1 MAKISRHSII
11 TCLKTY
17 KSETYKS
24 ETYKSETYKF
34 KTCEFKTYEKLP
46 LKNISLMPTPLC
58 CFRTLSRH
66 VCLLGTLLAVT
77 SLTMPSAQAI
87 SLSEVFG
94 GSDNP
99 SLSAKDKPL
108 PVHEAFKVYTEQ
120 KGQVVTIHVD
130 VKAGYY
136 AYRDKLTL
144 QLPDGVTATPLQF
157 SAAPTYV
164 DDPDFGRVPVFEH
177 PFTATTTLSAD
188 KAITSQPA
196 TVKWQGCAKVGL
208 CYPPEKTK
216 FVITQLPA
224 ANKTA
229 AKKSDTMTSKTAQA
243 KVTNTVATT
252 NDAAPTTTQQSA
264 SLTPVKTVDG
274 ATSTLSAKQ
283 ALSSGNTAAAAQQ
296 VASTTDNDVLTTAQL
311 TASAPVVSMASSQP
325 AQTTVMTEPAASSA
339 AVATSLSGSA
349 SNQDIFGLTKHSGVA
364 LLLLFLAGLGLAFTP
379 CVLPMLPIVANIVAR
394 QHRPSA
400 KKGLLLTGSYGLGV
414 ATSYGILGAVVALF
428 GQSLGILNWLQNPV
442 ILLIFAGLFI
452 LLGLYMLDVIRW
464 QLPHALRVK
473 FQKISQIGANRL
485 GSLSGSYLT
494 GLFSALVVSPCV
506 TAPLAGALAG
516 VAALGDPVMGFAAL
530 FLLGLGLSTPLILLG
545 ATQGNFMPKAGE
557 WMNWVKTSFGLLLFG
572 VALLMIE
579 RIWLSS
585 WMLMLWA
592 LWFAVIGLWLW
603 RWQGKKG
610 QLLTQALALL
620 AWIWS
625 ACLVIGT
632 ASGSQDSWQPLNKLV
647 NTSGQSAFTA
657 TKTTQTITITKLSEL
672 EPLLTQYPKL
682 VVDVTAEWCIEC
694 RIMDKTLF
702 ANPPQSLA
710 SWQVVKL
717 DVTDNTPDSQAIYK
731 KLAVFGPPVLLFYQN
746 GQLVARQNGAVKR
759 SDFEQ
764 LLSQL
769 N

>member
-1 MAKISRHSII
+1 
-11 TCLKTY
+11 
-17 KSETYKS
+17 
-24 ETYKSETYKF
+24 
-34 KTCEFKTYEKLP
+34 
-46 LKNISLMPTPLC
+46 MPTPLC
-58 CFRTLSRH
+58 RFRTVSRH
-66 VCLLGTLLAVT
+66 VFLLGMLLAVT

-87 SLSEVFG
+87 SLSDVFG
-94 GSDNP
+94 GNDNP
-99 SLSAKDKPL
+99 SLPAKDKPL

-216 FVITQLPA
+216 FVITQLA
-224 ANKTA
+224 ASTKNG
-229 AKKSDTMTSKTAQA
+229 AKKSDAMTSKTVQG

-252 NDAAPTTTQQSA
+252 SDAAPTTTQQSA
-264 SLTPVKTVDG
+264 SLPPAKTVDET
-274 ATSTLSAKQ
+274 TSTPSAID
-283 ALSSGNTAAAAQQ
+283 ALSSGTTDAAGQQ
-296 VASTTDNDVLTTAQL
+296 VASTTVTDASATDVLTTAQL
-311 TASAPVVSMASSQP
+311 TASAPIASVTSSQP
-325 AQTTVMTEPAASSA
+325 VQTTVMTKPAASSA
-339 AVATSLSGSA
+339 AVATSLTASA

-452 LLGLYMLDVIRW
+452 VLGLYMLDVIRW

-585 WMLMLWA
+585 GMLMLWA

-694 RIMDKTLF
+694 RIMDKIF

>member
-1 MAKISRHSII
+1 
-11 TCLKTY
+11 
-17 KSETYKS
+17 
-24 ETYKSETYKF
+24 
-34 KTCEFKTYEKLP
+34 
-46 LKNISLMPTPLC
+46 MPTPLC
-58 CFRTLSRH
+58 CFRTVSRH
-66 VCLLGTLLAVT
+66 VSLLGTLLAVT

-94 GSDNP
+94 GNDNP
-99 SLSAKDKPL
+99 SLTAKDKPL

-224 ANKTA
+224 STKNG
-229 AKKSDTMTSKTAQA
+229 AKKSDAMTSKAAQA
-243 KVTNTVATT
+243 KVTDTVATT
-252 NDAAPTTTQQSA
+252 NDAASITTQQSA
-264 SLTPVKTVDG
+264 SLPPAKTVNEV
-274 ATSTLSAKQ
+274 TSPPSAKQ
-283 ALSSGNTAAAAQQ
+283 TISGGSTAAAGQQ
-296 VASTTDNDVLTTAQL
+296 VTSTTAQL
-311 TASAPVVSMASSQP
+311 MASAPVVSMASSQP
-325 AQTTVMTEPAASSA
+325 VQTTVITEPAASSA

-442 ILLIFAGLFI
+442 ILLVFAGLFI

-473 FQKISQIGANRL
+473 FQKISQIGENRL

-506 TAPLAGALAG
+506 SAPLAGALAG

-592 LWFAVIGLWLW
+592 LWFAVLGLWLW
-603 RWQGKKG
+603 RWHGKKG

-620 AWIWS
+620 ACLWS

-647 NTSGQSAFTA
+647 NTAAQSAFTA
-657 TKTTQTITITKLSEL
+657 TKTTQTIKITKLSQL
-672 EPLLTQYPKL
+672 EPLLSQYPKL

-731 KLAVFGPPVLLFYQN
+731 KLAVFGPPVLLYYQN
-746 GQLVARQNGAVKR
+746 GQLVARQNGEVKR
-759 SDFEQ
+759 PDFEQ

>member
-1 MAKISRHSII
+1 M
-11 TCLKTY
+11 
-17 KSETYKS
+17 
-24 ETYKSETYKF
+24 
-34 KTCEFKTYEKLP
+34 
-46 LKNISLMPTPLC
+46 KNISPMPTPLC
-58 CFRTLSRH
+58 CFRTVSRH
-66 VCLLGTLLAVT
+66 VSLLGTLLAVT

-87 SLSEVFG
+87 SLSEIFG

-99 SLSAKDKPL
+99 SLTAKDKPL

-325 AQTTVMTEPAASSA
+325 AQTTVMTEPAAASA
-339 AVATSLSGSA
+339 AATSLTASA

-473 FQKISQIGANRL
+473 FQKISQIGENRL

-585 WMLMLWA
+585 GMLMLWA

-625 ACLVIGT
+625 ACLVIGA

-694 RIMDKTLF
+694 RIMDKIF

>member
-1 MAKISRHSII
+1 
-11 TCLKTY
+11 
-17 KSETYKS
+17 
-24 ETYKSETYKF
+24 
-34 KTCEFKTYEKLP
+34 
-46 LKNISLMPTPLC
+46 LKNISPMPTPLF
-58 CFRTLSRH
+58 CFRTVSRH
-66 VCLLGTLLAVT
+66 VSLLGTLLAVT

-94 GSDNP
+94 GNDNP
-99 SLSAKDKPL
+99 SLTVKDKPL

-130 VKAGYY
+130 VKPGYY

-144 QLPDGVTATPLQF
+144 QLLDGVTATPLQF

-164 DDPDFGRVPVFEH
+164 DDPDFGRVPVFEQ

-216 FVITQLPA
+216 FVITQLA
-224 ANKTA
+224 ASSKNA
-229 AKKSDTMTSKTAQA
+229 AKKSDAMTSKTAQA
-243 KVTNTVATT
+243 KVNNTVATT
-252 NDAAPTTTQQSA
+252 NDAAPITTQQSA
-264 SLTPVKTVDG
+264 SLPPAKTVDE
-274 ATSTLSAKQ
+274 ATSPSSAKQ
-283 ALSSGNTAAAAQQ
+283 ALSSGSAAAGQQ
-296 VASTTDNDVLTTAQL
+296 VASTAVTDASATDVLTTAQL
-311 TASAPVVSMASSQP
+311 TASAPVVPMASSQP
-325 AQTTVMTEPAASSA
+325 VQTTVMTEPAASSA
-339 AVATSLSGSA
+339 AVATSLTGSA

-400 KKGLLLTGSYGLGV
+400 KKGLSLTGSYGLGV

-442 ILLIFAGLFI
+442 ILLVFAGLFI
-452 LLGLYMLDVIRW
+452 VLGLYMLDVIRW

-473 FQKISQIGANRL
+473 FQKISQIGENRL
-485 GSLSGSYLT
+485 GSLSGSYMT

-506 TAPLAGALAG
+506 SAPLAGALAG
-516 VAALGDPVMGFAAL
+516 VAALGNPVMGFAAL

-620 AWIWS
+620 ACLWS

-632 ASGSQDSWQPLNKLV
+632 ASGSQDSWQPLNRLL
-647 NTSGQSAFTA
+647 NTSAQSALTE
-657 TKTTQTITITKLSEL
+657 TKTTQTITITKLSQL
-672 EPLLTQYPKL
+672 EPLLSQYPNVL
-682 VVDVTAEWCIEC
+682 VDVTADWCIEC

-702 ANPPQSLA
+702 ANPPQGLA

-731 KLAVFGPPVLLFYQN
+731 KLAVFGPPVLLYYQN
-746 GQLVARQNGAVKR
+746 GQLVARQNGEVKR
-759 SDFEQ
+759 PDFEQ

>member
-1 MAKISRHSII
+1 
-11 TCLKTY
+11 
-17 KSETYKS
+17 
-24 ETYKSETYKF
+24 
-34 KTCEFKTYEKLP
+34 
-46 LKNISLMPTPLC
+46 MPTPLC
-58 CFRTLSRH
+58 RFRTVSRH
-66 VCLLGTLLAVT
+66 VFLLGMLLAVT

-87 SLSEVFG
+87 SLSDVFG
-94 GSDNP
+94 GNDNP
-99 SLSAKDKPL
+99 SLPAKDKPL

-164 DDPDFGRVPVFEH
+164 DDPDFGRVPVFEQ

-196 TVKWQGCAKVGL
+196 TVKWQGCAKIGL

-216 FVITQLPA
+216 FVITQLA
-224 ANKTA
+224 ASTKNGA
-229 AKKSDTMTSKTAQA
+229 IKSDAMTSKTAQA

-252 NDAAPTTTQQSA
+252 NDAAQTTTQQSA
-264 SLTPVKTVDG
+264 SLTPAKTVDE
-274 ATSTLSAKQ
+274 ATSPPSAKQ
-283 ALSSGNTAAAAQQ
+283 TLSSGSRAAAGQQ
-296 VASTTDNDVLTTAQL
+296 IASTAMTDVLTTAQL
-311 TASAPVVSMASSQP
+311 TASAPIASVTSSQP
-325 AQTTVMTEPAASSA
+325 VQTTVITEPAVSSA
-339 AVATSLSGSA
+339 AVATSLTASA

-414 ATSYGILGAVVALF
+414 ATSYGILGAVIALF

>member
-1 MAKISRHSII
+1 M
-11 TCLKTY
+11 
-17 KSETYKS
+17 
-24 ETYKSETYKF
+24 
-34 KTCEFKTYEKLP
+34 YEKFS
-46 LKNISLMPTPLC
+46 LKNISPMPTPLC
-58 CFRTLSRH
+58 CFRTVSRH
-66 VCLLGTLLAVT
+66 VSLLGTLLAVT

-87 SLSEVFG
+87 SLSEIFG

-99 SLSAKDKPL
+99 SLTAKDKPL

-188 KAITSQPA
+188 QAITSQPA

-264 SLTPVKTVDG
+264 SLTPVKTVDE
-274 ATSTLSAKQ
+274 AASTPSAKQ

-473 FQKISQIGANRL
+473 FQKISQIGENRL

-506 TAPLAGALAG
+506 SAPLAGALAG

-694 RIMDKTLF
+694 RIMDKIF

>member
-1 MAKISRHSII
+1 
-11 TCLKTY
+11 
-17 KSETYKS
+17 
-24 ETYKSETYKF
+24 
-34 KTCEFKTYEKLP
+34 
-46 LKNISLMPTPLC
+46 MPTPLC
-58 CFRTLSRH
+58 CFRTVSRH

-188 KAITSQPA
+188 QAITSQPA

-442 ILLIFAGLFI
+442 ILLVFAGLFI
-452 LLGLYMLDVIRW
+452 VLGLYMLDVIRW

-647 NTSGQSAFTA
+647 NTSGQLAFTA

-694 RIMDKTLF
+694 RIMDKIF

>member
-1 MAKISRHSII
+1 
-11 TCLKTY
+11 
-17 KSETYKS
+17 
-24 ETYKSETYKF
+24 
-34 KTCEFKTYEKLP
+34 
-46 LKNISLMPTPLC
+46 MPTPVR
-58 CFRTLSRH
+58 CFRTVSRH
-66 VCLLGTLLAVT
+66 VSLLGTLLAVT

-99 SLSAKDKPL
+99 SLTAKDKPL

-164 DDPDFGRVPVFEH
+164 DDPDFGRVPVFEQ

-196 TVKWQGCAKVGL
+196 TVKWQGCAKIGL

-216 FVITQLPA
+216 FVITQLA
-224 ANKTA
+224 ASTKNG
-229 AKKSDTMTSKTAQA
+229 AKKSDAMTSKTAQA

-252 NDAAPTTTQQSA
+252 NDAAPTPTQQSA
-264 SLTPVKTVDG
+264 SLPPAKTVNE
-274 ATSTLSAKQ
+274 ATSPPSAKEV
-283 ALSSGNTAAAAQQ
+283 LSSGSTAAAEQQ
-296 VASTTDNDVLTTAQL
+296 VASTTATDLLTTAQL

-325 AQTTVMTEPAASSA
+325 VQTTVMTKPAASSA
-339 AVATSLSGSA
+339 AVATSLTA
-349 SNQDIFGLTKHSGVA
+349 SPSSQDIFGLTKHSGVA

-452 LLGLYMLDVIRW
+452 VLGLYMLDVIRW

-473 FQKISQIGANRL
+473 FQKISQIGENRL

-506 TAPLAGALAG
+506 SAPLAGALAG

-620 AWIWS
+620 ACLWS

-632 ASGSQDSWQPLNKLV
+632 ASDSQDSWQPLNKLM

-657 TKTTQTITITKLSEL
+657 MKTTHTIKITKLSQL
-672 EPLLTQYPKL
+672 EPLLAQYPKL

-702 ANPPQSLA
+702 ASPPQSLA

-731 KLAVFGPPVLLFYQN
+731 QLAVFGPPVLLYYQN
-746 GQLVARQNGAVKR
+746 GQLVARQNGEVKR
-759 SDFEQ
+759 PDFEQ
-764 LLSQL
+764 VLSQL

>member
-1 MAKISRHSII
+1 MAKISRQNII
-11 TCLKTY
+11 TWLK
-17 KSETYKS
+17 
-24 ETYKSETYKF
+24 TYKSETYKF
-34 KTCEFKTYEKLP
+34 KTYKFKIYEKLS
-46 LKNISLMPTPLC
+46 LKNISPMPTPLC
-58 CFRTLSRH
+58 CFRTVSRH
-66 VCLLGTLLAVT
+66 FSLLGTLLAVT

-99 SLSAKDKPL
+99 SLTAKDKPL

-164 DDPDFGRVPVFEH
+164 DDPDFGRVPVFEQS
-177 PFTATTTLSAD
+177 FTATTTLSAD

-216 FVITQLPA
+216 FVITQLA
-224 ANKTA
+224 ASTKNG
-229 AKKSDTMTSKTAQA
+229 AKKSDAMTSKTAQA
-243 KVTNTVATT
+243 KVNSTVATT
-252 NDAAPTTTQQSA
+252 SDAAPTMTQQSA
-264 SLTPVKTVDG
+264 SLTPAKTVDE
-274 ATSTLSAKQ
+274 ATSSPSAID
-283 ALSSGNTAAAAQQ
+283 ALSSGSTAAAGQQ
-296 VASTTDNDVLTTAQL
+296 VALTPVTDASATDVLTTGQL

-325 AQTTVMTEPAASSA
+325 AQTTVITEPAASSA
-339 AVATSLSGSA
+339 AVATSLTASA

-442 ILLIFAGLFI
+442 ILLVFAGLFI

-464 QLPHALRVK
+464 QLPHAIRVK
-473 FQKISQIGANRL
+473 FQKISQIGENRL

-506 TAPLAGALAG
+506 SAPLAGALAG
-516 VAALGDPVMGFAAL
+516 VAVLGDPVMGFTAL

-585 WMLMLWA
+585 WMLLLWA

-647 NTSGQSAFTA
+647 NTSAQSALTA
-657 TKTTQTITITKLSEL
+657 TKTTHTIKITKLSQL
-672 EPLLTQYPKL
+672 EPLLSQYPKL

-717 DVTDNTPDSQAIYK
+717 DVTDNTADSQAIYK
-731 KLAVFGPPVLLFYQN
+731 KLAVFGPPVLLYYQN
-746 GQLVARQNGAVKR
+746 GQLVARQNGEVKR
-759 SDFEQ
+759 PDFEQ

>member
-1 MAKISRHSII
+1 MPK
-11 TCLKTY
+11 
-17 KSETYKS
+17 
-24 ETYKSETYKF
+24 
-34 KTCEFKTYEKLP
+34 P
-46 LKNISLMPTPLC
+46 LF
-58 CFRTLSRH
+58 CFRTVSRH
-66 VCLLGTLLAVT
+66 VPLLGMLLAIT

-94 GSDNP
+94 GNDNP
-99 SLSAKDKPL
+99 SLTAKDKPL
-108 PVHEAFKVYTEQ
+108 PVHEAFKVYTQQ

-157 SAAPTYV
+157 NAVPTYV
-164 DDPDFGRVPVFEH
+164 DDPDFGRVPVFEQ
-177 PFTATTTLSAD
+177 PFTVTTTLSAD

-216 FVITQLPA
+216 FVITQLA
-224 ANKTA
+224 ASTKNA
-229 AKKSDTMTSKTAQA
+229 AKESEAMTSKMAQA

-252 NDAAPTTTQQSA
+252 NDAAQTTTQQSA
-264 SLTPVKTVDG
+264 SLTPAKTVNE
-274 ATSTLSAKQ
+274 ATSTPSAKQ
-283 ALSSGNTAAAAQQ
+283 ALSSGSATTGQQ
-296 VASTTDNDVLTTAQL
+296 VASTTAQL
-311 TASAPVVSMASSQP
+311 MASAPIVSMASSQP
-325 AQTTVMTEPAASSA
+325 VQTTVITEPAASSA
-339 AVATSLSGSA
+339 AVATSLTASA

-400 KKGLLLTGSYGLGV
+400 KKGLLLTGSYGVGV

-442 ILLIFAGLFI
+442 ILLVFAGLFI

-473 FQKISQIGANRL
+473 FQKISQIGENRL
-485 GSLSGSYLT
+485 GSLSGSFLT

-506 TAPLAGALAG
+506 SAPLAGALAG

-620 AWIWS
+620 ACLWS

-632 ASGSQDSWQPLNKLV
+632 ATGSQDSWQPLNKLV
-647 NTSGQSAFTA
+647 NTSAQSAFTA
-657 TKTTQTITITKLSEL
+657 TKTTHTMKITKLSQL
-672 EPLLTQYPKL
+672 EPLLAQYPKL

-731 KLAVFGPPVLLFYQN
+731 KLSVFGPPVLLYYQN
-746 GQLVARQNGAVKR
+746 GQLVARQNGEVKR
-759 SDFEQ
+759 PDFEQ

>member
-1 MAKISRHSII
+1 M
-11 TCLKTY
+11 
-17 KSETYKS
+17 
-24 ETYKSETYKF
+24 
-34 KTCEFKTYEKLP
+34 
-46 LKNISLMPTPLC
+46 KNISPMPTPLC
-58 CFRTLSRH
+58 CFRTVSRH
-66 VCLLGTLLAVT
+66 VSLLGTLLAVT

-94 GSDNP
+94 GSDNS
-99 SLSAKDKPL
+99 SLTAKDKPL

-120 KGQVVTIHVD
+120 KGQMLTIHVD

-164 DDPDFGRVPVFEH
+164 DDPDFGRVPVFEQ

-216 FVITQLPA
+216 FVITQLA
-224 ANKTA
+224 ASTKNGAT
-229 AKKSDTMTSKTAQA
+229 KSDAMTSKTAQA

-252 NDAAPTTTQQSA
+252 NDAVPVATQQSA
-264 SLTPVKTVDG
+264 SLTPAKTVNE
-274 ATSTLSAKQ
+274 ATSTPSPKQ

-296 VASTTDNDVLTTAQL
+296 VASTTVTDVLTTAQL
-311 TASAPVVSMASSQP
+311 TTSAPVVSMASSQP
-325 AQTTVMTEPAASSA
+325 APTTVMAEPAASSA
-339 AVATSLSGSA
+339 AVATNLTGSA

-473 FQKISQIGANRL
+473 FQKISQIGENRL

-506 TAPLAGALAG
+506 SAPLAGALAG

-585 WMLMLWA
+585 GMLMLWA

-625 ACLVIGT
+625 ACLVIGA

>member
-1 MAKISRHSII
+1 MKN
-11 TCLKTY
+11 
-17 KSETYKS
+17 
-24 ETYKSETYKF
+24 
-34 KTCEFKTYEKLP
+34 LP
-46 LKNISLMPTPLC
+46 PMPTPLC

-66 VCLLGTLLAVT
+66 VCLLGTLLAVA

-94 GSDNP
+94 GNYTP
-99 SLSAKDKPL
+99 SLTAKDKPL

-196 TVKWQGCAKVGL
+196 TVKWQGCAKIGL

-216 FVITQLPA
+216 FVITQLA
-224 ANKTA
+224 ASTKNG
-229 AKKSDTMTSKTAQA
+229 AKKSDAMTSKTVQG

-252 NDAAPTTTQQSA
+252 SDAAPTTTQQSA
-264 SLTPVKTVDG
+264 SLPPAKTVDET
-274 ATSTLSAKQ
+274 TSTPSAID
-283 ALSSGNTAAAAQQ
+283 ALSSGTTDAAGQQ
-296 VASTTDNDVLTTAQL
+296 VASTTVTDASATDVLTTAQL
-311 TASAPVVSMASSQP
+311 TASAPIASVTSSQP
-325 AQTTVMTEPAASSA
+325 VQTTVMTKPAASSA
-339 AVATSLSGSA
+339 AVATSLTASA

-400 KKGLLLTGSYGLGV
+400 KKGLLLTGSYGVGV

-585 WMLMLWA
+585 GMLMLWA

-620 AWIWS
+620 AGIWS
-625 ACLVIGT
+625 ACLVIGA

-657 TKTTQTITITKLSEL
+657 TKTTQTIKITKLSQL

-694 RIMDKTLF
+694 RIMDKIF

-717 DVTDNTPDSQAIYK
+717 DVTDNTADSQAIYK

>member
-1 MAKISRHSII
+1 MKN
-11 TCLKTY
+11 
-17 KSETYKS
+17 
-24 ETYKSETYKF
+24 
-34 KTCEFKTYEKLP
+34 LP
-46 LKNISLMPTPLC
+46 PMPTPLS
-58 CFRTLSRH
+58 CFRTVSRH
-66 VCLLGTLLAVT
+66 VSLLGTLLAVT

-94 GSDNP
+94 GNYTP
-99 SLSAKDKPL
+99 SLTVKDKPL

-164 DDPDFGRVPVFEH
+164 DDPDFGRVPVFEQ

-188 KAITSQPA
+188 QAITSQPA

-216 FVITQLPA
+216 FVITQLA
-224 ANKTA
+224 ASTKNGA
-229 AKKSDTMTSKTAQA
+229 IKSDAMTSKTVQG
-243 KVTNTVATT
+243 KVNNTVAMT

-264 SLTPVKTVDG
+264 SLPPAKTVDET
-274 ATSTLSAKQ
+274 TSTPSTKQ
-283 ALSSGNTAAAAQQ
+283 ALSSGSTAAAGQQ
-296 VASTTDNDVLTTAQL
+296 VASTTVTDASATDVLTTAQL
-311 TASAPVVSMASSQP
+311 TASAPIASVTSSQP
-325 AQTTVMTEPAASSA
+325 VQTTGMTEPAASSA
-339 AVATSLSGSA
+339 AVATSLTASA

>member
-1 MAKISRHSII
+1 M
-11 TCLKTY
+11 
-17 KSETYKS
+17 
-24 ETYKSETYKF
+24 
-34 KTCEFKTYEKLP
+34 
-46 LKNISLMPTPLC
+46 KNISPMPTPLC
-58 CFRTLSRH
+58 CFRTVSRH
-66 VCLLGTLLAVT
+66 VSLLGMLLAVT
-77 SLTMPSAQAI
+77 SLTMPNAQAI

-94 GSDNP
+94 GNDNP
-99 SLSAKDKPL
+99 SLTAKDKPL

-130 VKAGYY
+130 VKPGYY

-164 DDPDFGRVPVFEH
+164 DDPDFGRVPVFEQS
-177 PFTATTTLSAD
+177 FTATTTLSAD

-216 FVITQLPA
+216 FVITQLA
-224 ANKTA
+224 ASTKNG
-229 AKKSDTMTSKTAQA
+229 AKKSDAMSSKTAQA

-264 SLTPVKTVDG
+264 SLPPAKTVNE
-274 ATSTLSAKQ
+274 ATSTPSAKQ
-283 ALSSGNTAAAAQQ
+283 ALSSGNTAAAGQQ
-296 VASTTDNDVLTTAQL
+296 VASTTAQL
-311 TASAPVVSMASSQP
+311 MASAPVVSMASSQP
-325 AQTTVMTEPAASSA
+325 VQTTVMTKPAASSA

-414 ATSYGILGAVVALF
+414 ATSYGILGAVIALF

-585 WMLMLWA
+585 WMLLLWA

-625 ACLVIGT
+625 ACLVIGA

-717 DVTDNTPDSQAIYK
+717 DVTDNTADSQAIYK

-746 GQLVARQNGAVKR
+746 GQLVARQNGEVKR
-759 SDFEQ
+759 PDFEQ

>member
-1 MAKISRHSII
+1 
-11 TCLKTY
+11 
-17 KSETYKS
+17 
-24 ETYKSETYKF
+24 
-34 KTCEFKTYEKLP
+34 
-46 LKNISLMPTPLC
+46 
-58 CFRTLSRH
+58 
-66 VCLLGTLLAVT
+66 
-77 SLTMPSAQAI
+77 
-87 SLSEVFG
+87 
-94 GSDNP
+94 
-99 SLSAKDKPL
+99 
-108 PVHEAFKVYTEQ
+108 
-120 KGQVVTIHVD
+120 
-130 VKAGYY
+130 
-136 AYRDKLTL
+136 
-144 QLPDGVTATPLQF
+144 
-157 SAAPTYV
+157 
-164 DDPDFGRVPVFEH
+164 
-177 PFTATTTLSAD
+177 
-188 KAITSQPA
+188 
-196 TVKWQGCAKVGL
+196 
-208 CYPPEKTK
+208 
-216 FVITQLPA
+216 
-224 ANKTA
+224 
-229 AKKSDTMTSKTAQA
+229 
-243 KVTNTVATT
+243 
-252 NDAAPTTTQQSA
+252 
-264 SLTPVKTVDG
+264 
-274 ATSTLSAKQ
+274 
-283 ALSSGNTAAAAQQ
+283 
-296 VASTTDNDVLTTAQL
+296 
-311 TASAPVVSMASSQP
+311 
-325 AQTTVMTEPAASSA
+325 
-339 AVATSLSGSA
+339 
-349 SNQDIFGLTKHSGVA
+349 
-364 LLLLFLAGLGLAFTP
+364 
-379 CVLPMLPIVANIVAR
+379 MLPIVANIVAR

-414 ATSYGILGAVVALF
+414 ATSYGIFGAVVALF

-442 ILLIFAGLFI
+442 ILLVFAGLFI

-473 FQKISQIGANRL
+473 FQKISQIGENRL

-506 TAPLAGALAG
+506 SAPLAGALAG

-647 NTSGQSAFTA
+647 NTSAQSAFTA
-657 TKTTQTITITKLSEL
+657 TNPTHTMTITKLSQL
-672 EPLLTQYPKL
+672 EPLLSQYPKL

-731 KLAVFGPPVLLFYQN
+731 KLAVFGPPVLLYYQN

-764 LLSQL
+764 VLSQL

>member
-1 MAKISRHSII
+1 M
-11 TCLKTY
+11 
-17 KSETYKS
+17 
-24 ETYKSETYKF
+24 
-34 KTCEFKTYEKLP
+34 
-46 LKNISLMPTPLC
+46 KNISPMPTLLS
-58 CFRTLSRH
+58 CFRTVSRH
-66 VCLLGTLLAVT
+66 VSLLGTLLVVT

-99 SLSAKDKPL
+99 SLTAKDKPL

-164 DDPDFGRVPVFEH
+164 DDPDFGRVPVFEQ

-264 SLTPVKTVDG
+264 SLTPVKTVDE
-274 ATSTLSAKQ
+274 AASTPSAKQ

-473 FQKISQIGANRL
+473 FQKISQIGENRL

-506 TAPLAGALAG
+506 SAPLAGALAG

-603 RWQGKKG
+603 RWQSKKG

-620 AWIWS
+620 ACIWS

-647 NTSGQSAFTA
+647 NTSEQSALTA
-657 TKTTQTITITKLSEL
+657 TKTTQTIKITKLSQL
-672 EPLLTQYPKL
+672 EPLLAQYPKL

-731 KLAVFGPPVLLFYQN
+731 KLAVFGPPVLLYYQN
-746 GQLVARQNGAVKR
+746 GQLVARQNGEVKR
-759 SDFEQ
+759 PDFEQ
-764 LLSQL
+764 ILSQL

>member
-1 MAKISRHSII
+1 MSPMPK
-11 TCLKTY
+11 
-17 KSETYKS
+17 
-24 ETYKSETYKF
+24 
-34 KTCEFKTYEKLP
+34 P
-46 LKNISLMPTPLC
+46 LF
-58 CFRTLSRH
+58 CFRTVSRH
-66 VCLLGTLLAVT
+66 VSLLGTLLAVT

-99 SLSAKDKPL
+99 SLTVKDKPL

-164 DDPDFGRVPVFEH
+164 DDPDFGRVPVFEQ

-216 FVITQLPA
+216 FVITQLA
-224 ANKTA
+224 ASTKNA
-229 AKKSDTMTSKTAQA
+229 AKKSNAMTSKTAQT
-243 KVTNTVATT
+243 KVTNTLAMT
-252 NDAAPTTTQQSA
+252 NDAAPITTQQSA
-264 SLTPVKTVDG
+264 SLTPAKTVNE
-274 ATSTLSAKQ
+274 ATSTPSPKQ

-296 VASTTDNDVLTTAQL
+296 VASTTVTDVLTTAQL
-311 TASAPVVSMASSQP
+311 TASAPIASVTSFQP
-325 AQTTVMTEPAASSA
+325 IQTTVITEPAASSA
-339 AVATSLSGSA
+339 AVATSLTGSA

-364 LLLLFLAGLGLAFTP
+364 LLLLFLAGLGLSFTP

-473 FQKISQIGANRL
+473 FQRISQIGENRL

-506 TAPLAGALAG
+506 SAPLAGALAG

-620 AWIWS
+620 ACIWS

-632 ASGSQDSWQPLNKLV
+632 ASGSQDSWQPLNKLM
-647 NTSGQSAFTA
+647 NTSGQSALTA
-657 TKTTQTITITKLSEL
+657 TKTTQTIKITKLSQL
-672 EPLLTQYPKL
+672 EPLLAQYPKL

-731 KLAVFGPPVLLFYQN
+731 KLAVFGPPVLLYYQN
-746 GQLVARQNGAVKR
+746 GQLVARQNGEVKR
-759 SDFEQ
+759 PDFEQ
-764 LLSQL
+764 ILSQL

>member
-11 TCLKTY
+11 TWLK
-17 KSETYKS
+17 
-24 ETYKSETYKF
+24 TYKSETYKF
-34 KTCEFKTYEKLP
+34 KTYEFKTYEKLS
-46 LKNISLMPTPLC
+46 LKNMSPMPTPLC
-58 CFRTLSRH
+58 CFRTVSRR
-66 VCLLGTLLAVT
+66 VSLLGTLLAVT
-77 SLTMPSAQAI
+77 SLTIPSAQAI

-94 GSDNP
+94 GNDNP
-99 SLSAKDKPL
+99 SLTAKDKPL

-216 FVITQLPA
+216 FVITQLA
-224 ANKTA
+224 ASTKNG
-229 AKKSDTMTSKTAQA
+229 AKKSDAMSSKTAQA

-264 SLTPVKTVDG
+264 SLTPAKTVDE
-274 ATSTLSAKQ
+274 ATSPPSAKQ
-283 ALSSGNTAAAAQQ
+283 AISSGTTAAAGQQ
-296 VASTTDNDVLTTAQL
+296 VASTTATDVLTTAQL

-325 AQTTVMTEPAASSA
+325 AQTTVMTKPAAASA
-339 AVATSLSGSA
+339 AATSLTASA

-620 AWIWS
+620 AGIWS
-625 ACLVIGT
+625 ACLVIGA

-694 RIMDKTLF
+694 RIMDKIF

>member
-1 MAKISRHSII
+1 
-11 TCLKTY
+11 
-17 KSETYKS
+17 
-24 ETYKSETYKF
+24 
-34 KTCEFKTYEKLP
+34 
-46 LKNISLMPTPLC
+46 
-58 CFRTLSRH
+58 
-66 VCLLGTLLAVT
+66 
-77 SLTMPSAQAI
+77 MPSAQAI
-87 SLSEVFG
+87 SLSEIFG

-99 SLSAKDKPL
+99 SLTAKDKPL

-274 ATSTLSAKQ
+274 ATSTPSAKQ

-694 RIMDKTLF
+694 RIMDKIF

>member
-1 MAKISRHSII
+1 M
-11 TCLKTY
+11 
-17 KSETYKS
+17 
-24 ETYKSETYKF
+24 
-34 KTCEFKTYEKLP
+34 
-46 LKNISLMPTPLC
+46 KNISPMPTALF
-58 CFRTLSRH
+58 CFRTVSRH
-66 VCLLGTLLAVT
+66 VSLLGTLLAVT

-164 DDPDFGRVPVFEH
+164 DDPDFGRVPVFEQ

-196 TVKWQGCAKVGL
+196 TVKWQGCAKIGL

-216 FVITQLPA
+216 FVITQLA
-224 ANKTA
+224 ASTKNGA
-229 AKKSDTMTSKTAQA
+229 IKSDAMTSKTAQA

-252 NDAAPTTTQQSA
+252 NDAAQTTTQQSA
-264 SLTPVKTVDG
+264 SLTPAKTVDE
-274 ATSTLSAKQ
+274 ATSPPSAKQ
-283 ALSSGNTAAAAQQ
+283 TLSSGSRAAAGQQ
-296 VASTTDNDVLTTAQL
+296 IASTAMTDVLTTAQL
-311 TASAPVVSMASSQP
+311 TASAPIASVTSSQP
-325 AQTTVMTEPAASSA
+325 VQTTVITEPAVSSA
-339 AVATSLSGSA
+339 AVATSLTASA

-414 ATSYGILGAVVALF
+414 ATSYGILGAVIALF

>member
-1 MAKISRHSII
+1 MAKISRQNII
-11 TCLKTY
+11 TWLK
-17 KSETYKS
+17 
-24 ETYKSETYKF
+24 TYKSETYKF
-34 KTCEFKTYEKLP
+34 KTYKFKIYEKLS
-46 LKNISLMPTPLC
+46 LKNISPMPTPLL
-58 CFRTLSRH
+58 CFRTVSRH
-66 VCLLGTLLAVT
+66 VSLLGTLLAVT

-120 KGQVVTIHVD
+120 KGQEVTIHVD

-164 DDPDFGRVPVFEH
+164 DDPDFGRVPVFEQS
-177 PFTATTTLSAD
+177 FTATTTLSAD

-216 FVITQLPA
+216 FVITQLA
-224 ANKTA
+224 ASTKNG
-229 AKKSDTMTSKTAQA
+229 AKKSDAMTSKTAQA
-243 KVTNTVATT
+243 KVNSTVATT
-252 NDAAPTTTQQSA
+252 SDAAPTMTQQSA
-264 SLTPVKTVDG
+264 SLTPAKTVDE
-274 ATSTLSAKQ
+274 ATSSPSAID
-283 ALSSGNTAAAAQQ
+283 ALSSGSTDAAGQQ
-296 VASTTDNDVLTTAQL
+296 VASTTATDASATDVLTTAPL
-311 TASAPVVSMASSQP
+311 IASAPIASVASSQP
-325 AQTTVMTEPAASSA
+325 VQTTVITEPAASSA
-339 AVATSLSGSA
+339 AVATSLTASA

-442 ILLIFAGLFI
+442 ILLVFAGLFI

-464 QLPHALRVK
+464 QLPHAIRVK
-473 FQKISQIGANRL
+473 FQKISQIGENRL

-506 TAPLAGALAG
+506 SAPLAGALAG

-585 WMLMLWA
+585 GMLLLWA

-603 RWQGKKG
+603 RWQGKKA

-620 AWIWS
+620 ACIWS

-647 NTSGQSAFTA
+647 NTSAQSAFTA
-657 TKTTQTITITKLSEL
+657 TKTTHTITITKLSQL
-672 EPLLTQYPKL
+672 EPLLSQYPKL

-731 KLAVFGPPVLLFYQN
+731 KLAVFGPPVLLYYQN
-746 GQLVARQNGAVKR
+746 GQLVARQNGEVKR
-759 SDFEQ
+759 PDFEQ

>member
-1 MAKISRHSII
+1 
-11 TCLKTY
+11 
-17 KSETYKS
+17 
-24 ETYKSETYKF
+24 
-34 KTCEFKTYEKLP
+34 
-46 LKNISLMPTPLC
+46 LKNLSPMPTPVC
-58 CFRTLSRH
+58 CFRTVSRH
-66 VCLLGTLLAVT
+66 VSVLGTLLVVT

-94 GSDNP
+94 GNDNP
-99 SLSAKDKPL
+99 SLTVKDKPL

-120 KGQVVTIHVD
+120 KGQMLTIHVD

-164 DDPDFGRVPVFEH
+164 DDPDFGRVPVFEQ

-216 FVITQLPA
+216 FVITQLA
-224 ANKTA
+224 ASSKNG
-229 AKKSDTMTSKTAQA
+229 AKKSDVMTSKTAQA
-243 KVTNTVATT
+243 KVNNTVATT
-252 NDAAPTTTQQSA
+252 NDAAPVATQQSA
-264 SLTPVKTVDG
+264 SLPPAKTVDE
-274 ATSTLSAKQ
+274 ATSTPSAKET
-283 ALSSGNTAAAAQQ
+283 LSNGSAATGQQ
-296 VASTTDNDVLTTAQL
+296 VASTTVTDVLTTAQL

-325 AQTTVMTEPAASSA
+325 VQTTVITEPAASSA
-339 AVATSLSGSA
+339 VATSSTASA

-473 FQKISQIGANRL
+473 FQKISQIGENRL

-506 TAPLAGALAG
+506 SAPLAGALAG

-620 AWIWS
+620 ACIWS
-625 ACLVIGT
+625 ACLMIGT

-647 NTSGQSAFTA
+647 NTAQSALTA
-657 TKTTQTITITKLSEL
+657 TKPTHTITITKLSQL
-672 EPLLTQYPKL
+672 EPLLSQYPKL

-702 ANPPQSLA
+702 ANPPQRLA

-731 KLAVFGPPVLLFYQN
+731 QLAVFGPPVLLYYQN
-746 GQLVARQNGAVKR
+746 GQLVARQNGEVKR
-759 SDFEQ
+759 ADFEQ

>member
-1 MAKISRHSII
+1 M
-11 TCLKTY
+11 
-17 KSETYKS
+17 
-24 ETYKSETYKF
+24 
-34 KTCEFKTYEKLP
+34 YEKLS
-46 LKNISLMPTPLC
+46 LKNISPMPTPLC
-58 CFRTLSRH
+58 CFRTVSRH
-66 VCLLGTLLAVT
+66 VSLLGTLLAVT

-87 SLSEVFG
+87 SLSEIFG

-99 SLSAKDKPL
+99 SLTAKDKPL

-252 NDAAPTTTQQSA
+252 NDAAPVATQQSA

-694 RIMDKTLF
+694 RIMDKIF

>member
-1 MAKISRHSII
+1 M
-11 TCLKTY
+11 Y
-17 KSETYKS
+17 
-24 ETYKSETYKF
+24 
-34 KTCEFKTYEKLP
+34 EFKIYEKLS
-46 LKNISLMPTPLC
+46 LKNISPMPTPLC
-58 CFRTLSRH
+58 CFRTVSRH
-66 VCLLGTLLAVT
+66 VSLLGMLLAVT

-87 SLSEVFG
+87 SLSEIFG

-99 SLSAKDKPL
+99 SLTVKDKPL

-164 DDPDFGRVPVFEH
+164 DDPDFGRVPVFEQ

-216 FVITQLPA
+216 FVITQLA
-224 ANKTA
+224 ASTKNG
-229 AKKSDTMTSKTAQA
+229 AKKSDAMTSKTAQT
-243 KVTNTVATT
+243 KVTSTVATT
-252 NDAAPTTTQQSA
+252 SDAAPTTTQQSA
-264 SLTPVKTVDG
+264 SLTPAKTVNE
-274 ATSTLSAKQ
+274 ATSTPSAID
-283 ALSSGNTAAAAQQ
+283 ALSSGTTATAGQQ
-296 VASTTDNDVLTTAQL
+296 VALTPVTDASATDVLTSAQL

-325 AQTTVMTEPAASSA
+325 VQTTVMTKPVASSA
-339 AVATSLSGSA
+339 AVATSLTASA

-400 KKGLLLTGSYGLGV
+400 KKGLLLTGSYGVGV

-452 LLGLYMLDVIRW
+452 VLGLYMLDVIRW

-473 FQKISQIGANRL
+473 FQKISQIGENRL

-603 RWQGKKG
+603 RWHGKKG

-620 AWIWS
+620 ACIWS

-632 ASGSQDSWQPLNKLV
+632 ASGSQDSWQPLNKLM

-657 TKTTQTITITKLSEL
+657 TKTTQTITITKLSQL
-672 EPLLTQYPKL
+672 EPLLAQYPKL

-694 RIMDKTLF
+694 RIMDKIF

-769 N
+769 NSVKENSVK

>member
-1 MAKISRHSII
+1 M
-11 TCLKTY
+11 
-17 KSETYKS
+17 
-24 ETYKSETYKF
+24 
-34 KTCEFKTYEKLP
+34 
-46 LKNISLMPTPLC
+46 KNISPMPTPLC

-66 VCLLGTLLAVT
+66 VCLLGTLLAVA

-99 SLSAKDKPL
+99 SLTAKDKPL

-216 FVITQLPA
+216 FVITQLA
-224 ANKTA
+224 ASSKNG
-229 AKKSDTMTSKTAQA
+229 AKKSDAMTSKTAQA
-243 KVTNTVATT
+243 KVTNTVGTT

-264 SLTPVKTVDG
+264 SLTPAKTVNE
-274 ATSTLSAKQ
+274 ATNPPSAKQ
-283 ALSSGNTAAAAQQ
+283 ALSSGNTATAGQQ
-296 VASTTDNDVLTTAQL
+296 VASTTATDVLTTAQL
-311 TASAPVVSMASSQP
+311 TASPPVVSMASSQP
-325 AQTTVMTEPAASSA
+325 VQTTVMTKPATPSA
-339 AVATSLSGSA
+339 AVATSLTASA

-400 KKGLLLTGSYGLGV
+400 KKGLLLTGSYGVGV

-473 FQKISQIGANRL
+473 FQKISQIGENRL

-506 TAPLAGALAG
+506 SAPLAGALAG

-603 RWQGKKG
+603 RWHGKKG

-620 AWIWS
+620 ACIWS

-647 NTSGQSAFTA
+647 NTSAQSAFTA
-657 TKTTQTITITKLSEL
+657 TNTTHTIKITKLSQL
-672 EPLLTQYPKL
+672 EPLLAQYPKL

-731 KLAVFGPPVLLFYQN
+731 KLAVFGPPVLLYYQN
-746 GQLVARQNGAVKR
+746 GQLVARQNGEVKR
-759 SDFEQ
+759 PDFEQ

>member
-1 MAKISRHSII
+1 MKN
-11 TCLKTY
+11 
-17 KSETYKS
+17 
-24 ETYKSETYKF
+24 
-34 KTCEFKTYEKLP
+34 LP
-46 LKNISLMPTPLC
+46 PMPTPLS
-58 CFRTLSRH
+58 CFRTVSRH
-66 VCLLGTLLAVT
+66 ASLLGTLLAVT

-94 GSDNP
+94 GNYTP
-99 SLSAKDKPL
+99 SLTVKDKPL

-164 DDPDFGRVPVFEH
+164 DDPDFGRVPVFEQ

-224 ANKTA
+224 STKNA
-229 AKKSDTMTSKTAQA
+229 AKKSDAMTSKAAQA
-243 KVTNTVATT
+243 KVTNTVAMT

-264 SLTPVKTVDG
+264 SLTPAKTVNE
-274 ATSTLSAKQ
+274 ATSPPSAKQ
-283 ALSSGNTAAAAQQ
+283 ALSSGNTAAAGQQ
-296 VASTTDNDVLTTAQL
+296 VASTTAQL
-311 TASAPVVSMASSQP
+311 MASAPVVSMASSQP
-325 AQTTVMTEPAASSA
+325 VQTTVITEPAASSA
-339 AVATSLSGSA
+339 VATSLTASA
-349 SNQDIFGLTKHSGVA
+349 SNQDIFGLTKHSSVA

-414 ATSYGILGAVVALF
+414 ATSYGILGAVIALF
-428 GQSLGILNWLQNPV
+428 GQSLGMLNWLQNPV
-442 ILLIFAGLFI
+442 ILLVFAGLFI
-452 LLGLYMLDVIRW
+452 LLGLYMLEVIRW

-473 FQKISQIGANRL
+473 FQKISQIGENRL

-506 TAPLAGALAG
+506 SAPLAGALAG

-603 RWQGKKG
+603 RWHGKKG

-620 AWIWS
+620 ACIWS

-647 NTSGQSAFTA
+647 NTSAQSALTA
-657 TKTTQTITITKLSEL
+657 TKSTHTIKITKLSQL
-672 EPLLTQYPKL
+672 EPLLSQYPKL

-702 ANPPQSLA
+702 ANPPQRLA

-731 KLAVFGPPVLLFYQN
+731 KLAVFGPPVLLYYQN
-746 GQLVARQNGAVKR
+746 GQLVARQNGEVKR
-759 SDFEQ
+759 PDFEQ

>member
-1 MAKISRHSII
+1 M
-11 TCLKTY
+11 
-17 KSETYKS
+17 
-24 ETYKSETYKF
+24 
-34 KTCEFKTYEKLP
+34 YEKFS
-46 LKNISLMPTPLC
+46 LKNISPMPTPLC
-58 CFRTLSRH
+58 CFRTVSRH
-66 VCLLGTLLAVT
+66 VSLLGTLLAVT

-87 SLSEVFG
+87 SLSEIFG

-99 SLSAKDKPL
+99 SLTAKDKPL

-325 AQTTVMTEPAASSA
+325 AQTTVMTEPAAASA
-339 AVATSLSGSA
+339 AATSLTASA

-473 FQKISQIGANRL
+473 FQKISQIGENRL

-585 WMLMLWA
+585 GMLMLWA

-625 ACLVIGT
+625 ACLVIGA

-694 RIMDKTLF
+694 RIMDKIF

>member
-1 MAKISRHSII
+1 
-11 TCLKTY
+11 
-17 KSETYKS
+17 
-24 ETYKSETYKF
+24 
-34 KTCEFKTYEKLP
+34 
-46 LKNISLMPTPLC
+46 
-58 CFRTLSRH
+58 
-66 VCLLGTLLAVT
+66 
-77 SLTMPSAQAI
+77 MPSAQAI

-99 SLSAKDKPL
+99 SLTVKDKPL

-157 SAAPTYV
+157 SAVPTYV
-164 DDPDFGRVPVFEH
+164 DDPDFGRVPVFEQ

-216 FVITQLPA
+216 FVITQLA
-224 ANKTA
+224 ASTKNA
-229 AKKSDTMTSKTAQA
+229 AKKSDAMTSKTAQA

-252 NDAAPTTTQQSA
+252 NDAAPITTQQSA
-264 SLTPVKTVDG
+264 SLTPAKTVDE
-274 ATSTLSAKQ
+274 ATSPPSAKQ
-283 ALSSGNTAAAAQQ
+283 AISSGTTAAAGQQ
-296 VASTTDNDVLTTAQL
+296 VASTTAQL

-325 AQTTVMTEPAASSA
+325 VQTAVMTEPIASSA
-339 AVATSLSGSA
+339 AVATSLTTSA
-349 SNQDIFGLTKHSGVA
+349 SSQDIFGLTKHSGVA

-442 ILLIFAGLFI
+442 ILLVFAGLFI

-473 FQKISQIGANRL
+473 FQKISQIGENRL

-506 TAPLAGALAG
+506 SAPLAGALAG

-620 AWIWS
+620 ACLWS

-647 NTSGQSAFTA
+647 NTSAQSAFTA
-657 TKTTQTITITKLSEL
+657 TNPTHTMTITKLSQL
-672 EPLLTQYPKL
+672 EPLLSQYPKL

-731 KLAVFGPPVLLFYQN
+731 KLAVFGPPVLLYYQN

-764 LLSQL
+764 VLSQL

>member
-1 MAKISRHSII
+1 M
-11 TCLKTY
+11 
-17 KSETYKS
+17 
-24 ETYKSETYKF
+24 
-34 KTCEFKTYEKLP
+34 
-46 LKNISLMPTPLC
+46 KNISPMLTPLC
-58 CFRTLSRH
+58 CFRTVSRH
-66 VCLLGTLLAVT
+66 VSLLGTLLAVT

-94 GSDNP
+94 GNDNP
-99 SLSAKDKPL
+99 SLTVKDKPL

-130 VKAGYY
+130 VKSGYY

-164 DDPDFGRVPVFEH
+164 DDPDFGRVPVFEQ

-216 FVITQLPA
+216 FVITQLA
-224 ANKTA
+224 ASTKNA
-229 AKKSDTMTSKTAQA
+229 AQKSDAMTSKTVQA
-243 KVTNTVATT
+243 RVTNTVATT
-252 NDAAPTTTQQSA
+252 NDAAQTTTQQSA
-264 SLTPVKTVDG
+264 SLTPAKTVDE
-274 ATSTLSAKQ
+274 ATSTPSAKQ
-283 ALSSGNTAAAAQQ
+283 AISSGSTAAAAQQ
-296 VASTTDNDVLTTAQL
+296 VASITATDVLTTAKL

-325 AQTTVMTEPAASSA
+325 VQTTVITEPAASSA
-339 AVATSLSGSA
+339 AVATSLTASP

-473 FQKISQIGANRL
+473 LQKISQIGENRL

-506 TAPLAGALAG
+506 SAPLAGALAG

-557 WMNWVKTSFGLLLFG
+557 WMNWIKTSFGLLLFG

-620 AWIWS
+620 ACLWS

-632 ASGSQDSWQPLNKLV
+632 ALGTQDSWQPLNKLV
-647 NTSGQSAFTA
+647 NTSRQSALTA
-657 TKTTQTITITKLSEL
+657 TKNTQTMTITKLSQL
-672 EPLLTQYPKL
+672 EPLISQYPKL

-731 KLAVFGPPVLLFYQN
+731 QLAVFGPPVLLYYQN
-746 GQLVARQNGAVKR
+746 GKLVARQNGEVKR
-759 SDFEQ
+759 PDFEQ
-764 LLSQL
+764 VLSQL
-769 N
+769 NSVK

>member
-1 MAKISRHSII
+1 M
-11 TCLKTY
+11 
-17 KSETYKS
+17 
-24 ETYKSETYKF
+24 
-34 KTCEFKTYEKLP
+34 
-46 LKNISLMPTPLC
+46 KNISPMPTPLC
-58 CFRTLSRH
+58 CFRTVSRH
-66 VCLLGTLLAVT
+66 VSLLGTLLAVT

-87 SLSEVFG
+87 SLSEIFG
-94 GSDNP
+94 GSDNS
-99 SLSAKDKPL
+99 SLTAKDKPL

-120 KGQVVTIHVD
+120 KGQMLTIHVD

-164 DDPDFGRVPVFEH
+164 DDPDFGRVPVFEQ

-216 FVITQLPA
+216 FVITQLA
-224 ANKTA
+224 ASTKNGAT
-229 AKKSDTMTSKTAQA
+229 KSDAMTSKTAQA

-252 NDAAPTTTQQSA
+252 NDAVPVATQQSA
-264 SLTPVKTVDG
+264 SLTPAKTVNE
-274 ATSTLSAKQ
+274 ATSTPSPKQ

-296 VASTTDNDVLTTAQL
+296 VASTTVTDASATDVLTSAQL

-325 AQTTVMTEPAASSA
+325 AQTTVITEPAASSA
-339 AVATSLSGSA
+339 AVATNLTGSA

-473 FQKISQIGANRL
+473 FQKISQIGENRL

-506 TAPLAGALAG
+506 SAPLAGALAG

-585 WMLMLWA
+585 GMLMLWA

-625 ACLVIGT
+625 ACLVIGA

>member
-1 MAKISRHSII
+1 
-11 TCLKTY
+11 
-17 KSETYKS
+17 
-24 ETYKSETYKF
+24 
-34 KTCEFKTYEKLP
+34 
-46 LKNISLMPTPLC
+46 MPTPLF
-58 CFRTLSRH
+58 CFRTVSRH
-66 VCLLGTLLAVT
+66 VSLLGTLLAVT

-87 SLSEVFG
+87 NLSEVFG
-94 GSDNP
+94 GNNNP
-99 SLSAKDKPL
+99 SLTAKDKPL

-157 SAAPTYV
+157 SAVPTYV
-164 DDPDFGRVPVFEH
+164 DDPDFGRVPVFEQ

-216 FVITQLPA
+216 FVITQLA
-224 ANKTA
+224 ASTKNG
-229 AKKSDTMTSKTAQA
+229 AKKPDAMTSKTAQA
-243 KVTNTVATT
+243 KVNNTVAIT
-252 NDAAPTTTQQSA
+252 NDAAPITTQQSA
-264 SLTPVKTVDG
+264 SLPPAKTVDE
-274 ATSTLSAKQ
+274 ATSTPSAKQ
-283 ALSSGNTAAAAQQ
+283 ALSSGSASAGQQ
-296 VASTTDNDVLTTAQL
+296 VASTTAQL
-311 TASAPVVSMASSQP
+311 TASAPIASVTSSQP
-325 AQTTVMTEPAASSA
+325 VQTTVMTEPAASSA

-414 ATSYGILGAVVALF
+414 ATSYGILGAVIALF

-464 QLPHALRVK
+464 QLPHALRAK
-473 FQKISQIGANRL
+473 FQKISQIGENRL

-506 TAPLAGALAG
+506 SAPLAGALAG

-620 AWIWS
+620 ACLWS

-647 NTSGQSAFTA
+647 NTSAQSPLTT
-657 TKTTQTITITKLSEL
+657 TKTTHTITITKLSQL
-672 EPLLTQYPKL
+672 EPLLSQYPKL

-702 ANPPQSLA
+702 ANPPQSLE

-731 KLAVFGPPVLLFYQN
+731 QLAVFGPPVLLYYQN
-746 GQLVARQNGAVKR
+746 GQLVARQNGEVKR
-759 SDFEQ
+759 PDFEQ

>member
-1 MAKISRHSII
+1 M
-11 TCLKTY
+11 
-17 KSETYKS
+17 
-24 ETYKSETYKF
+24 
-34 KTCEFKTYEKLP
+34 
-46 LKNISLMPTPLC
+46 KNISPMPTPLF
-58 CFRTLSRH
+58 CFRTVSRH
-66 VCLLGTLLAVT
+66 VSLLGTLLAVT

-94 GSDNP
+94 GNDNP
-99 SLSAKDKPL
+99 SLTAKDKPL

-164 DDPDFGRVPVFEH
+164 DDPDFGRVPVFEQ
-177 PFTATTTLSAD
+177 PFTATTTLRAN
-188 KAITSQPA
+188 KAITSQSA

-216 FVITQLPA
+216 FVITQLA
-224 ANKTA
+224 ASTKNA
-229 AKKSDTMTSKTAQA
+229 AKKSDAMTSKTAQA
-243 KVTNTVATT
+243 KVTNTLATT

-264 SLTPVKTVDG
+264 SLPSAKTVNE
-274 ATSTLSAKQ
+274 AASTPSAKQ
-283 ALSSGNTAAAAQQ
+283 AISSGTTAAAGQQ
-296 VASTTDNDVLTTAQL
+296 VASTTATDLLTTAQL
-311 TASAPVVSMASSQP
+311 TASAPIASVASSQP
-325 AQTTVMTEPAASSA
+325 VQTTVMTEPAASSA
-339 AVATSLSGSA
+339 AVATSLTTSA

-442 ILLIFAGLFI
+442 VLLIFAGLFI

-473 FQKISQIGANRL
+473 FQKISQIGENRL

-506 TAPLAGALAG
+506 SAPLAGALAG

-592 LWFAVIGLWLW
+592 LWFAVIALWLW

-620 AWIWS
+620 ACLWS

-632 ASGSQDSWQPLNKLV
+632 ASGSQDNWQPLNKLL
-647 NTSGQSAFTA
+647 NTSAQSALTA
-657 TKTTQTITITKLSEL
+657 TKTTQTITITKLSQL
-672 EPLLTQYPKL
+672 EPLLAQYPNVL
-682 VVDVTAEWCIEC
+682 VDVTADWCIEC

-731 KLAVFGPPVLLFYQN
+731 KLAVFGPPVLLYYQN
-746 GQLVARQNGAVKR
+746 GQLVARQNGEVKR
-759 SDFEQ
+759 PDFEQ
-764 LLSQL
+764 VLSQL

>member
-1 MAKISRHSII
+1 M
-11 TCLKTY
+11 
-17 KSETYKS
+17 
-24 ETYKSETYKF
+24 
-34 KTCEFKTYEKLP
+34 
-46 LKNISLMPTPLC
+46 KNISPMPTPLF
-58 CFRTLSRH
+58 CFRTVSRH
-66 VCLLGTLLAVT
+66 VSLLGMLLAVT
-77 SLTMPSAQAI
+77 SLTMPNAQAI

-94 GSDNP
+94 GNDNP
-99 SLSAKDKPL
+99 SLTAKDKPL

-120 KGQVVTIHVD
+120 KGQMLTIHVD
-130 VKAGYY
+130 VKPGYY

-164 DDPDFGRVPVFEH
+164 DDPDFGRVPVFEQ

-216 FVITQLPA
+216 FVITQLA
-224 ANKTA
+224 ASTKNA
-229 AKKSDTMTSKTAQA
+229 AKKSDAMTSKTAQT

-252 NDAAPTTTQQSA
+252 SDAAPTTTQQSA
-264 SLTPVKTVDG
+264 SLTPAKTVNE
-274 ATSTLSAKQ
+274 ATSTPSAID
-283 ALSSGNTAAAAQQ
+283 ALSSGNTATAGQQ
-296 VASTTDNDVLTTAQL
+296 VALTPVTDASATDVLTTAQL

-325 AQTTVMTEPAASSA
+325 VQTTVMTKPVASSA
-339 AVATSLSGSA
+339 AVATSLTASP

-473 FQKISQIGANRL
+473 FQKISQIGENRL
-485 GSLSGSYLT
+485 GTLSGSYLT

-506 TAPLAGALAG
+506 SAPLAGALAG

-585 WMLMLWA
+585 WMLLLWA

-603 RWQGKKG
+603 RWHGKKG

-620 AWIWS
+620 ACLWS

-647 NTSGQSAFTA
+647 NISAQSAFTA
-657 TKTTQTITITKLSEL
+657 TKTTHTIKITKLSQL
-672 EPLLTQYPKL
+672 EPLLAQYPKL

-694 RIMDKTLF
+694 RIMDKIF

-731 KLAVFGPPVLLFYQN
+731 KLAVFGPPVLLYYQN

>member
-1 MAKISRHSII
+1 MKN
-11 TCLKTY
+11 
-17 KSETYKS
+17 
-24 ETYKSETYKF
+24 
-34 KTCEFKTYEKLP
+34 LP
-46 LKNISLMPTPLC
+46 PMPTPLS
-58 CFRTLSRH
+58 CFRTVSRH
-66 VCLLGTLLAVT
+66 VFLLGMLLAVT

-87 SLSEVFG
+87 SLSDVFG
-94 GSDNP
+94 GNDNP
-99 SLSAKDKPL
+99 SLPAKDKPL

-157 SAAPTYV
+157 SAVPTYV

-252 NDAAPTTTQQSA
+252 NDAAPITTQQSA
-264 SLTPVKTVDG
+264 SLTPAKTVDE
-274 ATSTLSAKQ
+274 ATSTPSAKQ
-283 ALSSGNTAAAAQQ
+283 AISSGSATTGQQ
-296 VASTTDNDVLTTAQL
+296 IASTAMTDVLTTAQL
-311 TASAPVVSMASSQP
+311 TASDPVVSMASSQP
-325 AQTTVMTEPAASSA
+325 AQTTVMTEPTASSA
-339 AVATSLSGSA
+339 AVATSLTASA

-473 FQKISQIGANRL
+473 FQKISQIGENRL

-506 TAPLAGALAG
+506 SAPLAGALAG

-694 RIMDKTLF
+694 RIMDRTLF

-731 KLAVFGPPVLLFYQN
+731 KLAVFGPPVLLYYQN
-746 GQLVARQNGAVKR
+746 GQLVARQNGEVKR
-759 SDFEQ
+759 PDFEQ
-764 LLSQL
+764 VLSQL